1 MEFQDVVQRRRSVRR
16 YDPTRPVPPEVI
28 ARIVR
33 NGLRAPSAGF
43 SQGWGFLVLDSPG
56 DVARFRDAVR
66 PASDPENWFAANVEA
81 PLVIVALS
89 NKDAYLDRYAQ
100 PDKGF
105 TDRSDSW
112 WPAPYWDID
121 TGFAALLMWLTAT
134 DAGLAACFF
143 GLPVDMIGSFR
154 SAFDVP
160 PEFTPIGAISIG
172 YDDEPSAHVSAL
184 RQRVRAARKPLAQT
198 VRRGRWNTPFSEQAP

>member
-1 MEFQDVVQRRRSVRR
+1 MEFQDVVRRRRSVRR
-16 YDPTRPVPPEVI
+16 YDLTRPVPPEVI
-28 ARIVR
+28 ERIVR

-43 SQGWGFLVLDSPG
+43 SQGWGFLVLDGPG

-66 PASDPENWFAANVEA
+66 PESDPQNWLAANVEA

-89 NKDAYLDRYAQ
+89 NRAAYLDRYAQ

-121 TGFAALLMWLTAT
+121 TGFATLLMWLTAT
-134 DAGLAACFF
+134 DAGLAA
-143 GLPVDMIGSFR
+143 SR
-154 SAFDVP
+154 ASHAQA
-160 PEFTPIGAISIG
+160 TGA
-172 YDDEPSAHVSAL
+172 DRAPRAVEPAVH
-184 RQRVRAARKPLAQT
+184 RATVLAAA
-198 VRRGRWNTPFSEQAP
+198 APAGCR